1 MEEYIKTHS
10 LYEELDVPQ
19 VSGYTVRLLLPELK
33 YARPSLEWVSDKD
46 VGQFMGADFSD
57 VSLAGEE
64 KRLVD
69 ILHDKDSY
77 NWIIEVDGK
86 AVGNINI
93 NEIEVTTKE
102 FGVKAGNLNY
112 LLGDKTLW
120 GKGLTTAIAKKVLNW
135 AFNKG
140 GFEVI
145 KSRAIPQNVA
155 SLAVLKKLGF
165 EEYKKE
171 EYDGPDIGEPTE
183 YIAHKLYKPDSNS

>member
-1 MEEYIKTHS
+1 MENYLRNHP
-10 LYEELDVPQ
+10 YFEELNISIILD
-19 VSGYTVRLLLPELK
+19 YKIRLITPDLK
-33 YARPSLEWVSDKD
+33 YAQASLEWISDKG

-64 KRLVD
+64 KRLTEIIQNRD
-69 ILHDKDSY
+69 AY

-93 NEIEVTTKE
+93 NEIEDATKE
-102 FGVKAGNLNY
+102 FGVKAGKLNY
-112 LLGDKTLW
+112 LIGDKSLW
-120 GKGLTTAIAKKVLNW
+120 GKGITTAIAKEVLNW

-140 GFEVI
+140 DFKVI
-145 KSRAIPQNVA
+145 KSRAIPQNKA

-171 EYDGPDIGEPTE
+171 EYDGPDLGQPTE
-183 YIAHKLYKPDSNS
+183 YLAHKLYKPDSNS